1 MKSINT
7 QNSKTSQSPFE
18 LISNLKRTNWNNRR
32 RYSSSSQ
39 LRFI

>member
-7 QNSKTSQSPFE
+7 QNCTTSQSTFQ
-18 LISNLKRTNWNNRR
+18 LITNLKRTNWNNRR